1 MDVRLLQEQSDKMH
15 EMVGIVNPSSHD
27 FTTTY
32 DSNEDHKPVTY
43 TIKSRQGLML
53 KRYIA
58 DHVSE
63 KLCTQILSDY
73 KGIVSQELTDKTL
86 KTIRLY
92 E

>member
-1 MDVRLLQEQSDKMH
+1 MN

-27 FTTTY
+27 FSCTH
-32 DSNEDHKPVTY
+32 DSNADRNPPTY
-43 TIKSRQGLML
+43 TIKSREGLML

-63 KLCTQILSDY
+63 KLCTQILADY
-73 KGIVSQELTDKTL
+73 KGIVTQDMIDKTL

-92 E
+92 DAK